1 MKVDNTRV
9 STGSRQAERADDI
22 LAMYRAARKGGTA
35 QVLRRLAHRTG
46 TVAFLLDRSGTPASP
61 AAPPPGSSA
70 HSLCL
75 RGAREIAGRRLRSVA
90 VDEGGLTGLVLTLDD
105 TGETPLLAVV
115 APRPAPPGLPALVA
129 DAASVLGLAW
139 QAEDVRRRQRRL
151 RAADDRVREAVLQ
164 LLMNG
169 QTATARQISGALQP
183 ALPEVVQVYV
193 VEGRRG
199 ARDEV
204 AHRLAESGGGVW
216 AVPCPVHSDHMIV
229 LAPAAPSLPAWATA
243 RPAAAH
249 ACRIGVSNA
258 VPLRETVTGYAQ
270 AFHALAAARH
280 RADRLATFASAQDLP
295 LTIGTAAAVWA
306 DSFLSPLR
314 LHRPRRL
321 QDPDG
326 AELLATAASWLRFS
340 SGAAAHL
347 RIHRNTLAARLAS
360 VQELLQLDLAR
371 LANRSALALA
381 LHAAPAAPHGPDDAP
396 ADARPTPALDD
407 LLALPR
413 VEAWAERQ
421 LRPLHGPDAPTAV
434 AKTLA
439 TWLHMDARLVPTAE
453 ALSVSP
459 SAVRKR
465 LARAEVLLQRSL
477 VRFPTAVHDLWL
489 AERAIELA
497 EH

>member
-9 STGSRQAERADDI
+9 STGARQAERADDI
-22 LAMYRAARKGGTA
+22 LAMHRAARKGGTA

-46 TVAFLLDRSGTPASP
+46 TVAFLLNRSGTPASA
-61 AAPPPGSSA
+61 AAPPPGSAA
-70 HSLCL
+70 HGLCL
-75 RGAREIAGRRLRSVA
+75 RGAREIAGRRLRSVT

-105 TGETPLLAVV
+105 TGQTPLLAVV

-151 RAADDRVREAVLQ
+151 RDADDRVREAVLH
-164 LLMNG
+164 LLMSG

-193 VEGRRG
+193 VEGPRG
-199 ARDEV
+199 AREEV
-204 AHRLAESGGGVW
+204 AHRIAESGDGAW

-229 LAPAAPSLPAWATA
+229 LAPPTAAVPAWASA
-243 RPAAAH
+243 PRG
-249 ACRIGVSNA
+249 CRIGVSNA
-258 VPLRETVTGYAQ
+258 VALRETGTGYAQ

-280 RADRLATFASAQDLP
+280 RPDRLATFASDQDLP

-314 LHRPRRL
+314 RHRPRRL

-360 VQELLQLDLAR
+360 VQELLRLDLGR
-371 LANRSALALA
+371 LAHRSALALA
-381 LHAAPAAPHGPDDAP
+381 LHAAPAAPHDPDDAP
-396 ADARPTPALDD
+396 GDDRPVPALDD

-434 AKTLA
+434 AQTLA
-439 TWLHMDARLVPTAE
+439 TWLHMDARLVPTAQ
-453 ALSVSP
+453 ALRVSP

-465 LARAEVLLQRSL
+465 LARAETLLQRSL
-477 VRFPTAVHDLWL
+477 VRSPASVHDLWL
-489 AERAIELA
+489 AERALELA
-497 EH
+497 ER